1 MEEDETGEDKL
12 YGNDQ
17 YNITERHSGVLL
29 SEQGM
34 DVLGKALNVF
44 GGGKGVNTEIWGS
57 TTINLNRGYMFQI
70 FGGSEEGAIGKG
82 AYNEGT
88 GKIEY
93 THDARYSTYINLNG
107 PIAGVSKKDNMTE
120 DIAECEFMY
129 GGGFLGT
136 VAGNCII
143 NLGNGRIFDSFAG
156 SCNADIL
163 GHTETYIGTNGFP
176 YVRDFVYGGNDLGG
190 KILGTANFNS
200 RLRNDVQQPS
210 AQRCRS

>member
-1 MEEDETGEDKL
+1 MVVATVVVSSMVTSSSISTVLSLTVISEDKL

-17 YNITERHSGVLL
+17 YHILERRSGVIL

-44 GGGKGVNTEIWGS
+44 GGGKGEDTEIWGS

-70 FGGSEEGAIGKG
+70 FGGSEEGGIGKG
-82 AYNEGT
+82 TYNET
-88 GKIEY
+88 TKKIDY
-93 THDARYSTYINLNG
+93 SYDSRYSTYINLKG

-136 VAGNCII
+136 TAGDCII

-156 SCNADIL
+156 ACNADVL
-163 GHTETYIGTNGFP
+163 GHTETYIGTKASHT
-176 YVRDFVYGGNDLGG
+176 FVTSYMAV
-190 KILGTANFNS
+190 TTWEERF
-200 RLRNDVQQPS
+200 
-210 AQRCRS
+210 